1 MNRTAILSI
10 TLVALLAVV
19 AGAVFALPQAEGI
32 RASLL
37 GPGLDSF
44 KASATAEA
52 ATPAA
57 DADTSSQPAAGGS
70 AFLASAPPSGSADPL
85 QAPSLSGGD
94 EKKDDKAADESKEG
108 EAKKDEK
115 AAEEE
120 KKPQNDEEWIAKLDE
135 WKTQDPREIIE
146 AKYDDLEKRK
156 TSPWN
161 EDDPANFIPETGRS
175 DPLSPVLSQLPDELK
190 QRRGGETDPNEI
202 FAYAFAAA
210 ATQAVD
216 TVMAVLQVY
225 NVVQIGTQKLI
236 TMGIPGDR
244 AFTVP
249 EGGSFGF
256 NFPGAGFAVQVQ
268 VQVLSVSTD
277 EVNVAITG
285 SVPGTD
291 ASISKTQVYIPRS
304 Y

>member
-1 MNRTAILSI
+1 MNRTAILSVI
-10 TLVALLAVV
+10 LVGLVAVL

-32 RASLL
+32 RESLL
-37 GPGLDSF
+37 GPGLDNF
-44 KASATAEA
+44 KSSSTAVA
-52 ATPAA
+52 AVTPET
-57 DADTSSQPAAGGS
+57 DDSAAGGMDS
-70 AFLASAPPSGSADPL
+70 FAAPLSGSTDPL

-94 EKKDDKAADESKEG
+94 EKKEEGAAEEAKEG
-108 EAKKDEK
+108 EAKEGEEAK
-115 AAEEE
+115 AEE
-120 KKPQNDEEWIAKLDE
+120 KKPQTDEEWIAKLDE
-135 WKTQDPREIIE
+135 WKTQDPRAIIE
-146 AKYDDLEKRK
+146 SKYEDLEGRK
-156 TSPWN
+156 TTPWN
-161 EDDPANFIPETGRS
+161 EDDPANFIPETGRA

-202 FAYAFAAA
+202 YAYAFAAA

-216 TVMAVLQVY
+216 SVMAVLQVY

-268 VQVLSVSTD
+268 VQVLSVSTE
-277 EVNVAITG
+277 EVMVGITG